1 MGFSVL
7 ISESISILTINNGLV
22 GIKEL
27 TMRSTQAMKAYHQA
41 DREAAAESERPHE
54 MISVLFDEL
63 IRRMEAFK
71 ANMLDDSKEKIE
83 ERSQHYGR
91 SISLLHAL
99 QMSLDFEKGGEIA
112 NNLFK
117 LYEYS
122 RYQLLNCLQSGEMGG
137 LEVSIASLKEIRE
150 AWQKMPG

>member
-22 GIKEL
+22 GKKEQ

-41 DREAAAESERPHE
+41 DREAAAESESPHE

-83 ERSQHYGR
+83 DRSQHYGR

-150 AWQKMPG
+150 AWQKMSG

>member
-1 MGFSVL
+1 
-7 ISESISILTINNGLV
+7 
-22 GIKEL
+22 
-27 TMRSTQAMKAYHQA
+27 MRSTQAMKAYHQA
-41 DREAAAESERPHE
+41 DREAAAESESPHE

-112 NNLFK
+112 TTCSNYMSIRDISCLIVCSQEK
-117 LYEYS
+117 WAGS
-122 RYQLLNCLQSGEMGG
+122 KYQSQ
-137 LEVSIASLKEIRE
+137 A
-150 AWQKMPG
+150 

>member
-1 MGFSVL
+1 
-7 ISESISILTINNGLV
+7 
-22 GIKEL
+22 
-27 TMRSTQAMKAYHQA
+27 MRSTQAMKAYHQA
-41 DREAAAESERPHE
+41 DREAAAESESPHE

-63 IRRMEAFK
+63 IRRMEALK

-122 RYQLLNCLQSGEMGG
+122 RYQLLDCCSQEKRGSKHQSQ
-137 LEVSIASLKEIRE
+137 A
-150 AWQKMPG
+150 